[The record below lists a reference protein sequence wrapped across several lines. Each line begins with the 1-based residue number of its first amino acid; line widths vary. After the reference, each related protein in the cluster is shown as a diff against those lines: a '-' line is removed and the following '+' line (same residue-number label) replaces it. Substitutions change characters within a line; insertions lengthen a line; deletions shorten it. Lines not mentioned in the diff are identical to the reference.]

1 MDKMHKESN
10 QNQYEFSSYQIVLIR
25 MLVYIYLLFLFKHM
39 ITNFPGKYG
48 RWEDGGLGTIILF
61 YAVYISHN
69 LNFLINSSSFL
80 NSLILLIPM
89 LLDLKY
95 LSLNFAVTTQR
106 PQDISWR
113 YYFGREVSD
122 HKRTKIGRIKFLVY
136 FVSTMSDIPLELRKI
151 LRIPL
156 ELIL

>member
-1 MDKMHKESN
+1 MDKMHRESN

-61 YAVYISHN
+61 DAVYISHN
-69 LNFLINSSSFL
+69 LNFL

-89 LLDLKY
+89 VLDLKY

-151 LRIPL
+151 LKIPL